1 MTVRMHDLGNIN
13 AHRMDSA
20 GNIEKTVPVNVTGMT
35 EVAAIDAA
43 AKSVGADATY
53 DIYAGIGQ
61 FYFIPG
67 GTDVSKITSLENHLP
82 YFAKEE

>member
-1 MTVRMHDLGNIN
+1 MTVRIHNMGTIN
-13 AHRMDSA
+13 AHRMDSD
-20 GNIEKTVPVNVTGMT
+20 GNIKMTVSVNVTGMT

-43 AKSVGADATY
+43 FTSVGADASY

-67 GTDVSKITSLENHLP
+67 GTDVSGIANLKNHLP